1 MLESMGNTES
11 QTYYPFDY
19 AWTYDKLGMMP
30 HAYNLSYS
38 GGKCGIIIV
47 SNHNTEKKS
56 KSIITTTTKKKTADE
71 DKETM
76 RK

>member
-38 GGKCGIIIV
+38 GGKDQEDQV
-47 SNHNTEKKS
+47 SRPAQAKS
-56 KSIITTTTKKKTADE
+56 
-71 DKETM
+71 
-76 RK
+76 